1 MVIIIILVIV
11 LVFAFSLW
19 RAFRSFF
26 ISGGNE
32 SRSE

>member
-19 RAFRSFF
+19 RAFRSFLYPVD
-26 ISGGNE
+26 E
-32 SRSE
+32 SKESE